1 MYIFPLACVFV
12 SCYTVIVYFSDF
24 CLFFFLAIYL
34 GGFFSRQRHYQ
45 VSGCGVDG
53 YFFKVYITKG
63 RRPRSYCRFPQSVL
77 LLSLMNFLLI
87 QITNF
92 MMGST
97 KRTEP
102 IYHSKFSVLVICGR
116 FCFPFCIFFFI
127 YLIIVLSVQ
136 IITKV
141 GTRLTTS
148 GECKLIGIH
157 GQELFIYNDPTW
169 TTI

>member
-34 GGFFSRQRHYQ
+34 GGFFFKTKALLGIRLRRRRL
-45 VSGCGVDG
+45 
-53 YFFKVYITKG
+53 FFKVYITKG